1 MPQPQ
6 TLLRPDRPAVE
17 LDTGRR
23 TVERLVDGAG
33 HLRTR
38 LSATDLG
45 VARAA
50 AGDSAI
56 GFRGH
61 AALFNKRAWIGGKR
75 YGFWE
80 QLAPSAFSKTIQ
92 EADVRFLM
100 NHDPQYVLARNRSGT
115 LRLSED
121 NIGLA
126 VDADMAPTTY
136 AQDLAVV
143 LERGDVSQM
152 SFAFDMVTYE
162 WSEADDG
169 TEMLTHREVKLYD
182 VAVVTYP
189 AYEETDAG
197 LRSAGFDRLAA
208 RLGLDADTRR
218 RVLAAETDEEIDEAL
233 ATVRAASDEGR
244 PAEPTA
250 SEGPPAE
257 TTGNRHGLER
267 RLRAARLRLLADQHG
282 LDLPQGV

>member
-1 MPQPQ
+1 MSP
-6 TLLRPDRPAVE
+6 TLQRPDRATLE

-23 TVERLVDGAG
+23 TVARLVDGAG
-33 HLRTR
+33 HLRSR
-38 LSATDLG
+38 VANTDLG
-45 VARAA
+45 LTRTDGEA
-50 AGDSAI
+50 AI

-61 AALFNKRAWIGGKR
+61 AALFGKRAWIGSR
-75 YGFWE
+75 SCGFWE
-80 QLAPSAFSKTIQ
+80 QLAPSAFTKTIQ

-100 NHDPQYVLARNRSGT
+100 NHDPQYVLARNKSGT

-121 NIGLA
+121 SMGLA

-136 AQDLAVV
+136 AKDLALV

-162 WSEADDG
+162 WSVAEDDNDL
-169 TEMLTHREVKLYD
+169 LTVREVKLYD

-197 LRSAGFDRLAA
+197 LRSAGFDRLATA
-208 RLGLDADTRR
+208 FGLDAETRR
-218 RVLAAETDEEIDEAL
+218 RVLAAETEEQIDEAL
-233 ATVRAASDEGR
+233 ATTRAASDEGR

-267 RLRAARLRLLADQHG
+267 RLRAARLRLLADQYG
-282 LDLPQGV
+282 ADLPLGA